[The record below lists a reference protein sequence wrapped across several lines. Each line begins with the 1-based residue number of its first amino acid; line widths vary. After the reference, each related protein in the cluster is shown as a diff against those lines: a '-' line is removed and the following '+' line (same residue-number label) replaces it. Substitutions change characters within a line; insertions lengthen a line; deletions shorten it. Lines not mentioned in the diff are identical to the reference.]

1 LLRLDHGVELLDLD
15 HDKPI
20 DTKRLVRLDS
30 PDSLSPQHFILGR
43 IKYPK
48 DEGIQTGL
56 FVYVQMSLTGDEEID
71 LAQFKKTNPRF
82 PDEPIINQFYSK
94 DQVESFR
101 QLGEHIGKMLCWDIE
116 EYKENTSNPNVTYTK
131 LIDRVD
137 LAFREAYR
145 NECRQEH
152 IVASDD
158 ARMGWHINGEL
169 PNIEVIKHIREY
181 ESAEHTDYQNRIKN
195 YVAWCTDGATP
206 PRDRRE
212 FNEVLARDIFPI
224 AIECNRR
231 HSGFRSEWPTS
242 YFQIN
247 GRDTL
252 MRVTKG
258 FLDLLEITNDEDKN
272 EDKRLSRHEK
282 SVLNLTTRDEVTDK
296 LAEIAVIL
304 QRAVFRLEGA
314 STASDLIICLLHL
327 WVDRESVDTLP
338 ESAMWLL
345 INKLR
350 SEENRVKVR
359 KAVETGNRFEVKT
372 VLQQIVRSVN

>member
-1 LLRLDHGVELLDLD
+1 
-15 HDKPI
+15 
-20 DTKRLVRLDS
+20 
-30 PDSLSPQHFILGR
+30 
-43 IKYPK
+43 
-48 DEGIQTGL
+48 
-56 FVYVQMSLTGDEEID
+56 
-71 LAQFKKTNPRF
+71 
-82 PDEPIINQFYSK
+82 
-94 DQVESFR
+94 
-101 QLGEHIGKMLCWDIE
+101 
-116 EYKENTSNPNVTYTK
+116 
-131 LIDRVD
+131 
-137 LAFREAYR
+137 
-145 NECRQEH
+145 
-152 IVASDD
+152 
-158 ARMGWHINGEL
+158 MGWHINGEL